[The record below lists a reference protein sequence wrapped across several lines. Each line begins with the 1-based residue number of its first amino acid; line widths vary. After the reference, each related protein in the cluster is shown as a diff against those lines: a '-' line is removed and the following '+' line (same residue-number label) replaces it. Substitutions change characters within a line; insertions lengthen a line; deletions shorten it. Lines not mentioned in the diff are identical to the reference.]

1 MWLGRYGVPVILLS
15 ATLPLKTTLGIYQV
29 RIWGEKKLKDDELPV
44 SRAYP
49 ILTWTDGETVKQQA
63 IAVDTPSKTVSV
75 KCISDEAIAECL
87 KQSAIGRAVRESL

>member
-1 MWLGRYGVPVILLS
+1 MWLGRYDVPVILLS
-15 ATLPLKTTLGIYQV
+15 ATLPEKRRLEFISAYLG
-29 RIWGEKKLKDDELPV
+29 RKKLKDDELPV

-75 KCISDEAIAECL
+75 KCISDEEIVDCL
-87 KQSAIGRAVRESL
+87 KQALSEGAVRESL